1 MRPPPAVTVVIPTHN
16 RRPLL
21 AEAIASLRA
30 QVGIHWEAVIVDD
43 ASTDDTW
50 DWLQRIDDPRITVHR
65 QSRTERQAVARNL
78 GLESVHSHYCLF
90 LDDDDLLWPDALRC
104 LFNALDR
111 DGRAVAAI
119 GARQDWFTAQGYR
132 RRDVHPWRS
141 RRVNLNRPLLAGW
154 SAVPG
159 QILFRTAIVRR
170 VGGYNKDLVPCEDR
184 DLLHKIARTGDV
196 LLLPHIVMTYRITP
210 DQWRPTAISEIR
222 ERVARQALLALP
234 AAQRRSGL
242 RSWQMVR
249 LVDTAEDRCCQG
261 SALQAVT
268 LLARAFLAAPATL
281 MAPMIGP
288 WVMRRLAGRL
298 ARRLWPAQ
306 PSTRHT

>member
-1 MRPPPAVTVVIPTHN
+1 MRHPPAVTVVIPTHN

-21 AEAIASLRA
+21 AEAIASLHA
-30 QVGIHWEAVIVDD
+30 QVGIHWQAVIVDD

-50 DWLQRIDDPRITVHR
+50 DWLQRIDDPRFTVQR
-65 QSRTERQAVARNL
+65 QSCTQRQSAARNL
-78 GLESVHSHYCLF
+78 GLESVHSRYCLF

-104 LFNALDR
+104 LVNALDR

-132 RRDVHPWRS
+132 RRDVHPCLT
-141 RRVNLNRPLLAGW
+141 RRVNLNRPLLASW

-159 QILFRTAIVRR
+159 Q
-170 VGGYNKDLVPCEDR
+170 
-184 DLLHKIARTGDV
+184 
-196 LLLPHIVMTYRITP
+196 
-210 DQWRPTAISEIR
+210 IR

-242 RSWQMVR
+242 RIRQMVR
-249 LVDTAEDRCCQG
+249 LVDAAEDQCCQG
-261 SALQAVT
+261 SVLQAVP

-306 PSTRHT
+306 PSLRQT